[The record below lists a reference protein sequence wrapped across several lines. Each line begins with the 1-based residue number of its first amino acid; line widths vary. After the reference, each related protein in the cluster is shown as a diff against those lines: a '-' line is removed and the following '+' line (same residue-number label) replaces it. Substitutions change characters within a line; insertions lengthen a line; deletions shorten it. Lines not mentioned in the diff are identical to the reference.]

1 MEIRYKYS
9 FEKLQ
14 VWQLAKSFTVSIYK
28 MTEKFPE
35 IEKFGLTGQLRR
47 ASVSICS
54 NIAEGNSRISKKE
67 RAYFFQIA
75 FSSTMEVLNQ
85 LIIAKDL
92 NFLEKD
98 DLKELRDSIDEIS
111 NKLNALHKK
120 QLN

>member
-75 FSSTMEVLNQ
+75 FSSTMEVLN
-85 LIIAKDL
+85 
-92 NFLEKD
+92 
-98 DLKELRDSIDEIS
+98 
-111 NKLNALHKK
+111 
-120 QLN
+120 

>member
-1 MEIRYKYS
+1 MEAGYKYS

-14 VWQLAKSFTVSIYK
+14 VWQIAKSFTVSIYK
-28 MTEKFPE
+28 MTEKFPDV
-35 IEKFGLTGQLRR
+35 EKFGLTSQLRR

-54 NIAEGNSRISKKE
+54 NIAEGNSRISNKE

-75 FSSTMEVLNQ
+75 LSSTMEVLNQ
-85 LIIAKDL
+85 LIIAKEL
-92 NFLEKD
+92 EFLKEEE
-98 DLKELRDSIDEIS
+98 LKELRNSIDEIS

>member
-1 MEIRYKYS
+1 MEAGYKYS

-14 VWQLAKSFTVSIYK
+14 VWQIAKSFTVSIYK
-28 MTEKFPE
+28 MTEKFPDV
-35 IEKFGLTGQLRR
+35 EKFGLTSQLRR

-54 NIAEGNSRISKKE
+54 NIAEGNSRISNKE

-85 LIIAKDL
+85 LIIAKEL
-92 NFLEKD
+92 EFLKEEE
-98 DLKELRDSIDEIS
+98 LKELRNSIDEIS